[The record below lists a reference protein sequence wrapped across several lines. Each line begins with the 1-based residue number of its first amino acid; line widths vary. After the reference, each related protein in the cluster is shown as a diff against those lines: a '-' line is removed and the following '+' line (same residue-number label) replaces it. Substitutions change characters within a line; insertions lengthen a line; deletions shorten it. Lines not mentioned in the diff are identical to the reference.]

1 MPNLR
6 STLLLLL
13 LATIGSSQA
22 QAQERAREPVKLD
35 FQNTEITDVIAMIAE
50 LTGKN
55 FLYDQEKVSG
65 RVTVISPTPVTID
78 EAYRVFESILQ
89 VRGLTTVSGPGG
101 LLKIVQVREAKESAI
116 ETVPGDRAVPNR
128 DLYITRLI
136 PLSYVKA
143 DAISSTLRPLISRE
157 ANLIAYQPTNTLI
170 VTDAAANIRRL
181 ITIIGQIDI
190 ATHREQV
197 KVLPIRYADASVLTA
212 QLVQIFAERASQT
225 ATGARATA
233 RARRA
238 ARPAQQP
245 AAGGAS
251 APVVA
256 GVAGEPRFI
265 TDERTNSIIVIS
277 TRAMIQQVE
286 KLVPLLDYERK
297 GSGRIHVYRLQ
308 NADAEEM
315 AQTLS
320 TLTTGAGTPGGAR
333 APAAAAA
340 AIAELGEG
348 LRITADA
355 PTNSLIIQASA
366 EGFATL
372 SEVIS
377 VLDVRRPQVMVEA
390 LILEV
395 DVTNN
400 EELGLAWLY
409 QGELNTSGSA
419 ISVGV
424 DPGGVLG
431 EPSGTPP
438 SASGAGLIGSTA
450 EDLTTAVL
458 GKTIFIPG
466 IGDVPVIQGIL
477 TAARNDT
484 NTNLISAP
492 VILTA
497 DNEEAEIVIGEEIP
511 VPTSRLETADPSAS
525 GGFQTSQNI
534 ARQNVGVTLRVTPQI
549 SEGDTVRL
557 EIFQEISEVEETDP
571 ELGPTTRNRQVE
583 NTVYVRD
590 GEAVMIGGILSE
602 SQSVRVNKVPFLG
615 DIPILGWLFKTT
627 SDSVRKVNLLI
638 VLTPHIARGPED
650 LKRLTLERRERFRD
664 SASQALSEAEREER
678 RKAIAAGVE
687 LPYDPNP
694 VRRELERHQSEY
706 PVELLPGL
714 ESEKAERERLRL
726 AEIEALRAGEPEGT
740 YRVQVA
746 FFHDSKD
753 AIALL
758 QKLIDLGYDGT
769 VLSRTEGG
777 EPVHFVQLGPY
788 ESEDTAQR
796 IAREVRYAEDVEPLV
811 LVEAVER

>member
-1 MPNLR
+1 
-6 STLLLLL
+6 
-13 LATIGSSQA
+13 
-22 QAQERAREPVKLD
+22 
-35 FQNTEITDVIAMIAE
+35 
-50 LTGKN
+50 
-55 FLYDQEKVSG
+55 
-65 RVTVISPTPVTID
+65 
-78 EAYRVFESILQ
+78 
-89 VRGLTTVSGPGG
+89 
-101 LLKIVQVREAKESAI
+101 
-116 ETVPGDRAVPNR
+116 VPNR

-297 GSGRIHVYRLQ
+297 
-308 NADAEEM
+308 
-315 AQTLS
+315 TLS